1 MTTMLRKFWQNVI
14 GQVEK
19 EELATVSDMSVRLNR
34 EFDADFQFA
43 PNDPL
48 LVHFLNA
55 SGTVEVEKLNFD
67 SPALKKLKEAG
78 VRFVVPLIS
87 QGELIGLLNLG
98 ARLSEQDYSGDDQRL
113 LNNLASQAAPALRVA
128 QLVRQRHLE
137 ARERERLAQELRVAR
152 IIQETG

>member
-1 MTTMLRKFWQNVI
+1 MLWKFWQNVI

-78 VRFVVPLIS
+78 D
-87 QGELIGLLNLG
+87 
-98 ARLSEQDYSGDDQRL
+98 RL
-113 LNNLASQAAPALRVA
+113 
-128 QLVRQRHLE
+128 
-137 ARERERLAQELRVAR
+137 
-152 IIQETG
+152 